1 MPKNIVKIV
10 IPKYLYPTIFQVLK
24 NQYKIKNGFI
34 SRYNDAIAY
43 KQNQNTY
50 TIFYDYDDKN
60 LKCFY
65 LNSIK
70 YYYYDYIPDEKIP
83 DINF

>member
-1 MPKNIVKIV
+1 MIRNIVKIV
-10 IPKYLYPTIFQVLK
+10 IPKYLYPTISHVLK
-24 NQYKIKNGFI
+24 NQEKIKSGFP

-50 TIFYDYDDKN
+50 TIYYDYDDKN
-60 LKCFY
+60 LKYFN

-70 YYYYDYIPDEKIP
+70 FYYYDYIPDEKIP